1 MGTPGERVAS
11 RAVVTHHAAALVRR
25 PVDVVT
31 AYVFDPRTMPHWSG
45 VLFAIEP
52 VDDVEPRVGR
62 RLRAEL
68 KVLGVRVAV
77 EGELVDADMAERRA
91 TVRILPLDGDGAIE
105 HRVLVEP
112 TDDGAVVHFWNRIE
126 PPGWLAGAVS
136 EQLIEAFVDH
146 TARFALDNIRAI
158 LENHDEGAV
167 AGLAGPAG

>member
-1 MGTPGERVAS
+1 
-11 RAVVTHHAAALVRR
+11 VVTHHAAALVRR

-68 KVLGVRVAV
+68 KVLGVRLTV
-77 EGELVDADMAERRA
+77 EGELLDADLEERRA
-91 TVRILPLDGDGAIE
+91 TVRIVPLDGDGAIE
-105 HRVLVEP
+105 HRLWVEP
-112 TDDGAVVHFWNRIE
+112 SGDGAVVHFWNRIE

-136 EQLIEAFVDH
+136 DQLVEAFVEH

-158 LENHDEGAV
+158 LENGDEDAV
-167 AGLAGPAG
+167 AGLTGPAG